1 MQLFKR
7 GISYAG
13 LYEKSELVDKLSTA
27 IADEGGQSPLAAEA
41 MSSALCELGGSRL
54 PLSRLRPREGTL
66 GNDVRIDEKDYYAVK
81 AVFPDLNVEADFIL
95 DTAASN
101 SICTPQ
107 FSRGTTASRTGVTAS
122 VTGGTGGAGG
132 FEQLRLGNLKIRGA
146 TGMLACG
153 NLDAVVLEVPVPASV
168 GGLLGLDLL
177 SRFDVYVDFEGSEPQ
192 AVFMPTLTA
201 CSSDTSAPTLGS
213 GGSRGRA
220 VETLRQG
227 GLQEAPIFYLPPPGL
242 SYALLILLCMHY

>member
-1 MQLFKR
+1 M
-7 GISYAG
+7 
-13 LYEKSELVDKLSTA
+13 
-27 IADEGGQSPLAAEA
+27 ADEGGQSPLAAEA
-41 MSSALCELGGSRL
+41 MASALCELGGSRL

-101 SICTPQ
+101 SVCTPQ

-132 FEQLRLGNLKIRGA
+132 FEQLRLGNLQIRGA

-177 SRFDVYVDFEGSEPQ
+177 SRFDVYVNFEGSEPQ
-192 AVFMPTLTA
+192 AVFMPTLT